1 MSCPLSL
8 YAPFLG
14 RKKRASFMVHLS
26 RATISNTACEKQFCF
41 SPQFAAVCQASLK
54 ELPKLTM
61 SLDMLD
67 ARLDTLCKE
76 YKVPPPQPPGQ
87 HTQDS
92 NATDNDNN
100 NTVDLKAASHA
111 VEKNRGRLTHSKHQ
125 AQDLVE
131 NMKNALKK
139 TRTAFVW

>member
-1 MSCPLSL
+1 MCHVPSAFMHHSL
-8 YAPFLG
+8 EERNASLVWYLYPEPQSPMQHV
-14 RKKRASFMVHLS
+14 RK
-26 RATISNTACEKQFCF
+26 FCF

-54 ELPKLTM
+54 ELPKLMM

-76 YKVPPPQPPGQ
+76 YKVPPPPPPGQ
-87 HTQDS
+87 YTQDS

-111 VEKNRGRLTHSKHQ
+111 VEKNRGRLAHSKHQ
-125 AQDLVE
+125 AQDLVQ

-139 TRTAFVW
+139 ARTSFVW